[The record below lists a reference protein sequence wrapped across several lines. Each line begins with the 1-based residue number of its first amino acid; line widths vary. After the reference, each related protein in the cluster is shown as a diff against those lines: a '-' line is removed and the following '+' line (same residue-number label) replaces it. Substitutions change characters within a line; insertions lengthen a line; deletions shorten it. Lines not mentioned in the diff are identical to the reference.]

1 METLTRERVC
11 REALALVD
19 EEGLDALT
27 MRRLGTRLGVEA
39 MSLYKH
45 VRDKADLLDALH
57 AAVLGDL
64 GAGLHPPAAE
74 RVEAGEID
82 WRDLLAGLARA
93 LRKTLLAHPNV
104 VPLFAT
110 RPVRAPEAVQM
121 IAGTAA
127 ALVQAGISMRDAE
140 KAIICVGV
148 FTVGCVL
155 AETQGGASD
164 HPDAPRQAGQAEFRF
179 GLDALITG
187 IAVNQGVTRKW
198 KP

>member
-1 METLTRERVC
+1 MENLTRERVC

-57 AAVLGDL
+57 GAVLGHLADEL
-64 GAGLHPPAAE
+64 PAPGRAD
-74 RVEAGEID
+74 AEID
-82 WRDLLAGLARA
+82 WRELLAGLARA

-104 VPLFAT
+104 VPLVAT
-110 RPVRAPEAVQM
+110 RPVRAPEALQPVSEATM
-121 IAGTAA
+121 
-127 ALVQAGISMRDAE
+127 ALVRAGFSARDAE

-148 FTVGCVL
+148 FTIGCVL
-155 AETQGGASD
+155 GETQGAPDG
-164 HPDAPRQAGQAEFRF
+164 HPDAPRQPGQPEFRF

-187 IAVNQGVTRKW
+187 IAVNQGTGRKW